1 MSTMIDFKVETKD
14 SKCVFSIIGRVD
26 AASAPAL
33 DKKSQEVF
41 ANNSNVVVDC
51 SALEYLSS
59 AGIRVFMRWIKS
71 KYKFVLY
78 AVDNDVKNVLE
89 MTGIDEFLTFVNEI

>member
-1 MSTMIDFKVETKD
+1 MIDFKVETKD

-26 AASAPAL
+26 AVSAATF

-41 ANNSNVVVDC
+41 AANSDVVVDC
-51 SALEYLSS
+51 SGLEYLSS
-59 AGIRVFMRWIKS
+59 AGIRVIMCWLKAR
-71 KYKFVLY
+71 YKFVMY
-78 AVDNDVKNVLE
+78 AVDSNVKNVLE

>member
-1 MSTMIDFKVETKD
+1 MLDFKVET
-14 SKCVFSIIGRVD
+14 SGGKCIFSIIGRVD

-33 DKKSQEVF
+33 DSKSQEVF
-41 ANNSNVVVDC
+41 SANSDVVVDC
-51 SALEYLSS
+51 SELEYLSS
-59 AGIRVFMRWIKS
+59 AGIRVIMRWIKA

-78 AVDNDVKNVLE
+78 KVDNEVKNVLE

>member
-1 MSTMIDFKVETKD
+1 MIDFKVETKD

-26 AASAPAL
+26 AASAQAL

-41 ANNSNVVVDC
+41 ANSSDVVVD
-51 SALEYLSS
+51 
-59 AGIRVFMRWIKS
+59 FMRWIKS

-89 MTGIDEFLTFVNEI
+89 MTGIDEFLTFVNEY